1 MAMTASRQH
10 QHQHQQRRETPAE
23 REKRALKKKRKQSRK
38 QQSFGLQ
45 LQREASSKPAPGC
58 AAAESRETKRPQR
71 RFGPQ
76 RIEQVKDGLPLPG
89 TGLQLCRSGHLDAL
103 RTRVENGS
111 WHPATTDRY
120 GSTALM
126 WAAGSGHVAVAAW
139 LVEEHCA
146 EVEARNKDGR
156 SALMWAVRNAELKMC
171 DWLVD
176 RHGAALDAVRNSRS
190 SYRVL
195 DPLCALISINRFCC
209 AGEQIWDKS
218 SALGDLVWFY

>member
-1 MAMTASRQH
+1 MAVTASRQH
-10 QHQHQQRRETPAE
+10 QDQHQQRRETPAE

-38 QQSFGLQ
+38 QQRYSLQ
-45 LQREASSKPAPGC
+45 LQRELPSKPAPGC
-58 AAAESRETKRPQR
+58 AAAESREAKRPQKK
-71 RFGPQ
+71 FGPQ

-89 TGLQLCRSGHLDAL
+89 TGLQLCRSGQLDAL
-103 RTRVENGS
+103 RTRVEKGT

-139 LVEEHCA
+139 LVEENGA

-156 SALMWAVRNAELKMC
+156 SALMWAVRNAELNMC

-176 RHGAALDAVRNSRS
+176 RHGAALDAVGNIRS
-190 SYRVL
+190 
-195 DPLCALISINRFCC
+195 P
-209 AGEQIWDKS
+209 
-218 SALGDLVWFY
+218 

>member
-1 MAMTASRQH
+1 MTAPRQ
-10 QHQHQQRRETPAE
+10 QHRRETPAE
-23 REKRALKKKRKQSRK
+23 REKRALKKKRKQQK
-38 QQSFGLQ
+38 FI
-45 LQREASSKPAPGC
+45 LQRELPSKPAPGC
-58 AAAESRETKRPQR
+58 AAASTEAKRPQK

-89 TGLQLCRSGHLDAL
+89 TGLHLCRSGQLHAL
-103 RTRVENGS
+103 RSRVENGS

-139 LVEEHCA
+139 LVEENGA
-146 EVEARNKDGR
+146 EVEAQNKDGR

-176 RHGAALDAVRNSRS
+176 RHGAALDAVRQSES
-190 SYRVL
+190 QKALCVL
-195 DPLCALISINRFCC
+195 
-209 AGEQIWDKS
+209 
-218 SALGDLVWFY
+218 